1 MMKKYSQK
9 ILLVDDEAGF
19 LETAALTLQSY
30 GFTQVNTLVDPREVL
45 AFLRSNTVD
54 IVSLDLTM
62 PHVSGEELLQAITD
76 EFPHISVIIISGI
89 MDVEAVISCMR
100 LGAKDYIMKPLDDKR
115 LSTTIANIA
124 GEHALR
130 DENRL
135 LQQKVLPSVVENGN
149 AFIDVI
155 SCSPLMQNLFSY
167 AEAIA
172 SSPLP
177 VLITGDTGTG
187 KELMARALHNVRHAD
202 APFVACNVAGI
213 DDSVFSDTLFGHVKG
228 GFTGA
233 DSNREGVIE
242 QASGGTLFLDEI
254 GELSP
259 ESQVKLLRLLQED
272 EYQPIGAD
280 RLKRSKAWV
289 VLATNRDL
297 ETLPQFRKDL
307 YYRLAAHRLHVPP
320 LIDRVEDIPLLI
332 QHFIKK
338 YNTSISDDQLAVV
351 GREIERDVLEK
362 PLNGNIRELEGIVA
376 NRVIA
381 GVGQSIYS
389 SHDGSNRPDTSI
401 AFSFSAFP
409 TMSEVRVTAVKE
421 AIDYCNGNKTSAAR
435 LLGVSKQTVFTVVK
449 ESIK

>member
-1 MMKKYSQK
+1 MKEFTQK

-19 LETAALTLQSY
+19 LETALLTLQSY
-30 GFTQVNTLVDPREVL
+30 GFSQVNTVVDSREVIG
-45 AFLRSNTVD
+45 FLRNNPVD

-62 PHVSGEELLQAITD
+62 PHISGEELLKQITD

-89 MDVEAVISCMR
+89 MDVETVITCMR

-124 GEHALR
+124 GEHQLR

-135 LQQKVLPSVVENGN
+135 IQNKVLSSVVENGT
-149 AFIDVI
+149 AFNEIVTG
-155 SCSPLMQNLFSY
+155 SPLMQNLFSY

-172 SSPLP
+172 VSPLP

-187 KELMARALHNVRHAD
+187 KELMARALHNVRHPD

-272 EYQPIGAD
+272 EFQPIGAD
-280 RLKRSKAWV
+280 RLKRSKAWI

-297 ETLPQFRKDL
+297 EALPQFRKDL

-320 LIDRVEDIPLLI
+320 LSERLEDIPLLI
-332 QHFIKK
+332 QCFIRK
-338 YNTSISDDQLAVV
+338 YDEAISDDQLVSLA
-351 GREIERDVLEK
+351 REIERGVVEK

-376 NRVIA
+376 NRVISGSGSYHFTSA
-381 GVGQSIYS
+381 GEEQPNDSVSF
-389 SHDGSNRPDTSI
+389 N
-401 AFSFSAFP
+401 FSAFP
-409 TMSEVRVTAVKE
+409 TMSEIRITAVRE
-421 AIDYCNGNKTSAAR
+421 AIEYCNGNKTSAAR

-449 ESIK
+449 ESIN

>member
-1 MMKKYSQK
+1 MKEFRQK

-19 LETAALTLQSY
+19 LETAVLTLQSY
-30 GFTQVNTLVDPREVL
+30 GFSQVDTLVDSRDVI
-45 AFLRSNTVD
+45 AFLRTNPVD

-62 PHVSGEELLQAITD
+62 PYISGEELLQQISD

-89 MDVEAVISCMR
+89 MDVETVITCMR

-124 GEHALR
+124 GEHQLR

-135 LQQKVLPSVVENGN
+135 IQNKVLSSVVENGS
-149 AFIDVI
+149 AFNEIVTG
-155 SCSPLMQNLFSY
+155 SPLMQNLFSY

-172 SSPLP
+172 VSPLP

-187 KELMARALHNVRHAD
+187 KELMARALHKVRHPD

-242 QASGGTLFLDEI
+242 QANGGTLFLDEI

-297 ETLPQFRKDL
+297 ESLPQFRKDL

-320 LIDRVEDIPLLI
+320 LSERVEDIPPLI
-332 QHFIKK
+332 QHFIRK
-338 YNTSISDDQLAVV
+338 YDKTIQDEQLVTLS
-351 GREIERDVLEK
+351 REVERDVLDK

-376 NRVIA
+376 NRVISGNGA
-381 GVGQSIYS
+381 YIFTPGGGEQSNDS
-389 SHDGSNRPDTSI
+389 V
-401 AFSFSAFP
+401 AFNFSAFP
-409 TMSEVRVTAVKE
+409 TMSEIRVTAVRE

-449 ESIK
+449 ESIN